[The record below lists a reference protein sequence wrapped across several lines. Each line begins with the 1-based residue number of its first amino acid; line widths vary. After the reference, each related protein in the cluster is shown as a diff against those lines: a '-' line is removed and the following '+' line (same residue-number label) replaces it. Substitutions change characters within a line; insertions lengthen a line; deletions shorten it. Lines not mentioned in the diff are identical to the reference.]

1 MDSISIGK
9 FNIKTHSSEEQGIY
23 TNSKN
28 SEEQGRMRRFIVDGV
43 GRFSIIIQLVEFD
56 DGTAIVGLE
65 GDYVGPRFIY
75 KNLYSRLRIGIDKH
89 DSLNWCELRVPKE
102 STSKPGR
109 LTAQKTSIETLDD
122 DFGLNDTQ
130 NVLHS
135 IGVSKIDTRERIL
148 NDESNRKN
156 QVAACWDSTNLL
168 VPIGIFVITRLIP
181 VMHLLVK
188 IPKGVEDIIYFG
200 PESVSEES
208 YSLEKL
214 LLQDENTNLEF
225 KKSAFFSFDE
235 KTNGNG
241 ITHDLERNIV
251 GMLNGVMNSNIL
263 IGIDKNNEKVG
274 VASDFNFVTKGMSG
288 WDGYLLTIRNS
299 LINLLGIS
307 VVANN
312 IQIGWHDIG
321 QGKENP
327 VIDIFIRPIAI
338 GQDLVKDRHEQVW
351 IRALNGTQKPHT
363 QDELNEYIEN
373 RVIR

>member
-135 IGVSKIDTRERIL
+135 IGVSKIDTRDRIL
-148 NDESNRKN
+148 NDESNRK
-156 QVAACWDSTNLL
+156 
-168 VPIGIFVITRLIP
+168 I
-181 VMHLLVK
+181 K
-188 IPKGVEDIIYFG
+188 
-200 PESVSEES
+200 
-208 YSLEKL
+208 
-214 LLQDENTNLEF
+214 
-225 KKSAFFSFDE
+225 
-235 KTNGNG
+235 
-241 ITHDLERNIV
+241 
-251 GMLNGVMNSNIL
+251 
-263 IGIDKNNEKVG
+263 
-274 VASDFNFVTKGMSG
+274 
-288 WDGYLLTIRNS
+288 
-299 LINLLGIS
+299 
-307 VVANN
+307 
-312 IQIGWHDIG
+312 
-321 QGKENP
+321 
-327 VIDIFIRPIAI
+327 
-338 GQDLVKDRHEQVW
+338 
-351 IRALNGTQKPHT
+351 
-363 QDELNEYIEN
+363 
-373 RVIR
+373 